1 MASPAMEDRF
11 SGCLVGHA
19 LGDALGAPFEGMPS
33 DVVYREF
40 GPIRQAL
47 DRFPLA
53 VLSYTDDTE
62 MSIAVAQTLVDD
74 GAIDPARLAAQF
86 ERHYN
91 PARGYG
97 PGAQRILETMREGGD
112 WETLAAGL
120 FPGGSLGNGA
130 AMRVAP
136 VAMLFYRDRM
146 QMVEQARLSALPTH
160 RHPVG
165 IEGAQ
170 VLALAI
176 ADALNH
182 EDFNHDRLFTTLRE
196 NVVSDEMSY
205 ALKIAS
211 RLAPDDSLWTL
222 GNALEAHR
230 SVPTS
235 IVCFARNP
243 DSFLDAISTAISLG
257 GDTDTLAAMTGAISG
272 ARLGISGTPEHLVV
286 RLENGEKGLDHIVS
300 LARRLS
306 SRFI

>member
-1 MASPAMEDRF
+1 M
-11 SGCLVGHA
+11 GHA

-40 GPIRQAL
+40 GPIRKAL
-47 DRFPLA
+47 DHFPLD

-74 GAIDPARLAAQF
+74 GAIDPARLADQF
-86 ERHYN
+86 EKHYN

-97 PGAQRILETMREGGD
+97 PGAQRILETMRDGGD
-112 WETLAAGL
+112 WETLADGL

-136 VAMLFYRDRM
+136 VALLFHRDRA
-146 QMVEQARLSALPTH
+146 QMLEQARLSALPTH
-160 RHPVG
+160 RHLVG
-165 IEGAQ
+165 IEGAH
-170 VLALAI
+170 VAALAI
-176 ADALNH
+176 AHTLNRD
-182 EDFNHDRLFTTLRE
+182 DFDHDRLFTTLRE

-222 GNALEAHR
+222 GNGLEAHR

-272 ARLGISGTPEHLVV
+272 ARLGIAAIPEQLVN
-286 RLENGEKGLDHIVS
+286 RLENSEKGRDHLLS
-300 LARRLS
+300 LARRLFS
-306 SRFI
+306 IWNVSASK